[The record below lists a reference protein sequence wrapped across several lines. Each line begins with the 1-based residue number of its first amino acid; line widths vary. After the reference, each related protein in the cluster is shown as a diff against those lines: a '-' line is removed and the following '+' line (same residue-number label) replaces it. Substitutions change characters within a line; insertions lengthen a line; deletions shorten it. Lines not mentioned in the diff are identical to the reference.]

1 MILYAAIAA
10 VSVLLAAKIGQLGRV
25 QGQAGVLTRGRQA
38 QRILYV
44 LLFLVL
50 FVPSALRQA
59 TGNDYMRYVEFFHLA
74 SVDAYV
80 PTEEGFNLFVKL
92 IYGLCG
98 YENYLLVF
106 ALFAFFTI
114 LLFLLAIRDEGGE
127 DFGLCFFLFMMSGC
141 YFQTYNTVRYYFAL
155 SVALF
160 SLRFFFRREYLWF
173 VLSILFAATFHK
185 SVFVVLVLY
194 PMAAYAWKRWQLVLL
209 AVLGAGFYATRSRWM
224 EVIIKLYPS
233 YEDTEILAAGG
244 SISWPNVGR
253 CVLLLLLSWYVFH
266 LLGESPRE
274 QTGKMRFYYQANLL
288 ALGIYVFG
296 SFIPELSRICYYLV
310 TTQIFLIP
318 SLLRRIPEKREKT
331 GRRLLLPVILA
342 AIVLFA
348 WFLRRA
354 SASTIRILP
363 YRSFLFS
370 DLPETP
376 SRSIEGTLLRR

>member
-244 SISWPNVGR
+244 SISWPNIGR
-253 CVLLLLLSWYVFH
+253 CAFAASFLVRLSPSRGEPPGADREDAVLLSGKPAGPRDLRLWLVHPGTLQDLLLPCDDPDLPHPLPPSENSGKAGKDRTEPPFGRHSGSHRPVR
-266 LLGESPRE
+266 LVSAAGIGEHDSDP
-274 QTGKMRFYYQANLL
+274 
-288 ALGIYVFG
+288 AL
-296 SFIPELSRICYYLV
+296 PELSLFRPARDAV
-310 TTQIFLIP
+310 
-318 SLLRRIPEKREKT
+318 PEH
-331 GRRLLLPVILA
+331 
-342 AIVLFA
+342 
-348 WFLRRA
+348 
-354 SASTIRILP
+354 
-363 YRSFLFS
+363 
-370 DLPETP
+370 
-376 SRSIEGTLLRR
+376 

>member
-10 VSVLLAAKIGQLGRV
+10 VSVLLAAKIGQLGSAR
-25 QGQAGVLTRGRQA
+25 GQAGALSRGRQA
-38 QRILYV
+38 QRTLMI

-50 FVPSALRQA
+50 FLPSALRQA

-80 PTEEGFNLFVKL
+80 PTEAGFNLFVKVL
-92 IYGLCG
+92 YGLCG

-114 LLFLLAIRDEGGE
+114 LLFLLAIWEEGGE

-155 SVALF
+155 ALALF

-185 SVFVVLVLY
+185 SVLVVLVLY
-194 PMAAYAWKRWQLVLL
+194 PMAAFAWKRWQLLL
-209 AVLGAGFYATRSRWM
+209 LLVLGVGFYATRSRWM
-224 EVIIKLYPS
+224 TVILRFYPS
-233 YEDTEILAAGG
+233 YEDTQILAAGG
-244 SISWPNVGR
+244 SISWPNIGR
-253 CVLLLLLSWYVFH
+253 CLLLLLLSWYVFS
-266 LLGESPRE
+266 LLGESPRA
-274 QTGKMRFYYQANLL
+274 QTGKNRFYYQANLL

-318 SLLRRIPEKREKT
+318 SLLERIPGEKKKT
-331 GRRLLLPVILA
+331 RKRLLLFVILVYL
-342 AIVLFA
+342 VLFA

-376 SRSIEGTLLRR
+376 SRSIE